1 MYFPSKSKC
10 FFSTRTYLF
19 THTKSKPFK
28 GLPLA
33 SRMLWSAWICPYSIS
48 YLRVQRF
55 SEKYILMPFH
65 TLNYKNFEF
74 YWTLTKNDSKPF
86 WGMPASCK
94 RLQIIWTWI
103 RTTFHT
109 INYNNFELFWTF
121 WTLPQQQQQQQ
132 QQEEQDFKWIWN
144 PACAG

>member
-1 MYFPSKSKC
+1 MYAIEVIQLKLEFSVYYSKLWTYSS
-10 FFSTRTYLF
+10 FSN
-19 THTKSKPFK
+19 TKSKPFK

-33 SRMLWSAWICPYSIS
+33 SRMLRSAWIGHNIS

-55 SEKYILMPFH
+55 SEKYILMSFH

-74 YWTLTKNDSKPF
+74 YWTLKKNDSKPF

-109 INYNNFELFWTF
+109 LNYNNFELFLNF
-121 WTLPQQQQQQQ
+121 L
-132 QQEEQDFKWIWN
+132 DFLN
-144 PACAG
+144 FATTTTTTTRF